1 MKLTIDNISA
11 FVNLVHFGN
20 YQNAAASLKVTQPAL
35 TRRIQR
41 LEDALGAKLIDRRY
55 RGVSLTALGTNYLP
69 IALRMVNDFNRSN
82 QQTKDLVLARTGTV
96 KVSMNMTMATTVLPN
111 ILSVFSELHPQVSV
125 QITEDSVFSLSKKFS
140 RERLSLA
147 LRHSQPQSRRSILKN
162 VTLIRSCLWLT
173 RIMNCKAKH

>member
-1 MKLTIDNISA
+1 MKLTIENISA

-55 RGVSLTALGTNYLP
+55 RSVSLTALGTNYLP
-69 IALRMVNDFNRSN
+69 IAMRMVNDFNRSN
-82 QQTKDLVLARTGTV
+82 QQTEDLVLARTGTV

-125 QITEDSVFSLSKKFS
+125 QITEDSGPNVVEKFS

-147 LRHSQPQSRRSILKN
+147 LRHSQPQSRRSILKM
-162 VTLIRSCLWLT
+162 LL
-173 RIMNCKAKH
+173 